1 MSSDKH
7 KNRGIIPFAVL
18 MDKPRMPQARTFPK
32 QRIASKAENLIKTA
46 KTELCCHKAWKT
58 SQLQMF
64 LTRVYTGYEAFLCF
78 FLFSNTG
85 LYQTPLKNT
94 EELGTTRTSRAS
106 RSSTVWRQLQRHK
119 AGRGWSTW
127 LALVKQQRQP
137 LQTTD
142 GGSLRGA
149 PPQEITRRTV
159 SMTFSNVHNS
169 KPTTLITLA
178 DGFALL

>member
-78 FLFSNTG
+78 FPIFQHRVASNTLEKYG
-85 LYQTPLKNT
+85 RVRNNTDKQSKQKQHSVAAAAAAQGWQGTEHMAGTCQTT
-94 EELGTTRTSRAS
+94 ETTTTDHGWGISPWGSTTRNDKKNCIYDF
-106 RSSTVWRQLQRHK
+106 L
-119 AGRGWSTW
+119 
-127 LALVKQQRQP
+127 
-137 LQTTD
+137 
-142 GGSLRGA
+142 
-149 PPQEITRRTV
+149 
-159 SMTFSNVHNS
+159 
-169 KPTTLITLA
+169 
-178 DGFALL
+178 